1 MNMLEMVLVLFAV
14 VLFTTVALNYN
25 RLVWEQADY
34 LINANKYLQSSHLIH
49 SILDEVDAF
58 LFSKQLKFNDIKKK
72 YNTERNVTLQH
83 AGGTYSISIHA
94 DDCDSLGVL
103 LPEPKPN
110 NLYALVTVETKTFG
124 LRHPVTQQRVYTK
137 TDLNI
142 K

>member
-1 MNMLEMVLVLFAV
+1 MNMMEMVLVLLAV
-14 VLFTTVALNYN
+14 ILFTTVALNYN
-25 RLVWEQADY
+25 RLVWEQTDY
-34 LINANKYLQSSHLIH
+34 LINANKYLQCSHLSH

-103 LPEPKPN
+103 LALPVSN
-110 NLYALVTVETKTFG
+110 SIYTLVTVRTTTTG
-124 LRHPVTQQRVYTK
+124 LRYPVIQKRVYTK
-137 TDLNI
+137 THLNA
-142 K
+142 